1 MVEKV
6 CQVKQYFEKEYA
18 EFKGSTTKMWSDH
31 IQMKFRL
38 IFRGVI
44 HGLIYLYRMKK
55 MCGNLA
61 NNIFVSTHTGKGRI
75 LPSMDPALDFEQKSV
90 HMMRQNIESDVNSL
104 VDAMTSIIAMAHEKG
119 GHDIKNLSVDLPSEL
134 VHFFDFI
141 RQNKLLHRVVKTN
154 EALKLIFNSK
164 LTNDVNAVS
173 VSPWSSRL
181 TGRYRK
187 IYDWANRDGSGVKRY
202 NSTDIARF
210 YNAVYNHIND
220 TMHTNDPEDEYG
232 KQVITD
238 EQIEK
243 DLSVIFPYYY
253 KVMFEI
259 YCYCIRKRTI
269 EIITNFQFNDSA
281 SFRTESFTT
290 KWDLG
295 VSKAKKV

>member
-1 MVEKV
+1 
-6 CQVKQYFEKEYA
+6 
-18 EFKGSTTKMWSDH
+18 
-31 IQMKFRL
+31 
-38 IFRGVI
+38 
-44 HGLIYLYRMKK
+44 MKK

-141 RQNKLLHRVVKTN
+141 RQNKLIDKMESSPKSTENLPNFMSVFIDHPYFWNIKERVLFAYRLHRVVKTN